1 MKLLD
6 YAVLACIEPY
16 LTADVIA
23 DTVAAAVK
31 RAGSRP
37 AAAAERERLTR
48 QLTVVKAELARLV
61 AFIKRGTASET
72 VQEELRRTEATR
84 RDLRVALDRLTQAEA
99 FRASAADLAA
109 KLGTILDDWVNITRK
124 PVPQQ
129 RQLLRKLV
137 PDRITITPHVDT
149 KRKWADWAGDLAVAP
164 IISGIAPAVGDEM
177 PESMDRRWG
186 PQGDPYGDGPRA

>member
-1 MKLLD
+1 
-6 YAVLACIEPY
+6 
-16 LTADVIA
+16 
-23 DTVAAAVK
+23 
-31 RAGSRP
+31 
-37 AAAAERERLTR
+37 
-48 QLTVVKAELARLV
+48 
-61 AFIKRGTASET
+61 
-72 VQEELRRTEATR
+72 
-84 RDLRVALDRLTQAEA
+84 VALDRLTQAEA

-177 PESMDRRWG
+177 PESMDRRWW
-186 PQGDPYGDGPRA
+186 PQGDPYGHGPRA